1 MWKWRRQRLIEEYQE
16 AQRALEEE
24 TSEAAGTSEGQT
36 SNVAVRDRDVI
47 EAQETPENPEGEEDA
62 EDEDYSPDREEEQES
77 SKGESS
83 KGEESLVEG
92 TADGARETKDPHP
105 EQSEEISAK
114 ESMVGSPRAAR
125 PKRKRKRPQ
134 TGKEAEAV
142 KENEEPAQKRT
153 PSGKNLAAMRR
164 EMSQEGGKELQ
175 TPKTVGFKE
184 SLYGQERG
192 STRIWGGKGKG
203 KKGNK
208 RKKTPQKKKP
218 GPVPILEGWQDPQVE
233 RAKRNEPPMGALPIE
248 DPCRKKYGGKM
259 INTTQRGT
267 KQVMKGV
274 PKNPALKKAAAAA
287 QRADSAKRKVKQY
300 GPGQLHPWQKEI
312 KLRQNS
318 FNLLIRKLPFQR
330 LVREI
335 TQDYNTELRYQS
347 NAIMALQEASEAFL
361 VRIFQTCVLIVANA
375 KRVTVMPKDIIL
387 TRRIWEDCGFFKD
400 AFRRE

>member
-1 MWKWRRQRLIEEYQE
+1 M
-16 AQRALEEE
+16 
-24 TSEAAGTSEGQT
+24 
-36 SNVAVRDRDVI
+36 
-47 EAQETPENPEGEEDA
+47 QETPQTQGEEDDQDDDKI
-62 EDEDYSPDREEEQES
+62 EDEDYNPEEGEEQGSSEEES
-77 SKGESS
+77 G
-83 KGEESLVEG
+83 GEEDNPNEDTTGEASGIGSLLQEI
-92 TADGARETKDPHP
+92 
-105 EQSEEISAK
+105 SEESSAK
-114 ESMVGSPRAAR
+114 ESMVGSPRVAR

-134 TGKEAEAV
+134 TGKEAE
-142 KENEEPAQKRT
+142 EPAQKKT

-203 KKGNK
+203 KRGNK

-233 RAKRNEPPMGALPIE
+233 RAKRNEPPMGALPKE

-259 INTTQRGT
+259 INTTQRGS
-267 KQVMKGV
+267 KQVMKGI

-287 QRADSAKRKVKQY
+287 QRADSAKRKVKEY
-300 GPGQLHPWQKEI
+300 GPGQLRPWQKEI

-335 TQDYNTELRYQS
+335 TQDFNTDLRYQS

-387 TRRIWEDCGFFKD
+387 TRRIWEECGFFKD
-400 AFRRE
+400 AFQTRDEKYIVVRQSVRQP